1 MAWERKPA
9 IKSSGAA
16 CLCCGTPTS
25 MFPMD
30 GVIAVGF
37 GSASVTRD
45 GACVYDEPQARYV
58 WQGDDIKDV
67 IEPAESDYWTGAD
80 AERAAAADPDHDWRI
95 HKRAPLYDATYQR
108 HGEGQWVLIE
118 RGEGFA

>member
-1 MAWERKPA
+1 MAWKKKPA
-9 IKSSGAA
+9 IEAGGPA

-30 GVIAVGF
+30 GLIAVGF
-37 GSASVTRD
+37 GFASVTRD
-45 GACVYDEPQARYV
+45 GQSVYEEPNADPED
-58 WQGDDIKDV
+58 GDF
-67 IEPAESDYWTGAD
+67 WTGAD
-80 AERAAAADPDHDWRI
+80 AEKAAQADPDHDWRI
-95 HKRAPLYDATYQR
+95 HKHAALYEAVYQR